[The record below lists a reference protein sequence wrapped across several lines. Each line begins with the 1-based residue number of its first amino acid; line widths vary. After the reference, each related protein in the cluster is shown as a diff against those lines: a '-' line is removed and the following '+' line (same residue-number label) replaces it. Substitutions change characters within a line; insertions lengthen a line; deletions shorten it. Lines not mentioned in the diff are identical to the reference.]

1 MADATDRYAHS
12 IFPSRGLCAKNA
24 DVDRREV
31 GPFQTDAF
39 GMQPVTARFAVQLV
53 SGWWCHLQGR
63 GGGGDIPLNHQV
75 ATIIHG
81 IADASGTV
89 TWVAISVRTRCCEIR
104 VCNSRRR
111 RICFPGI

>member
-12 IFPSRGLCAKNA
+12 IFPSRGLCAEDA

-63 GGGGDIPLNHQV
+63 GRR
-75 ATIIHG
+75 TIESSSDHHYP
-81 IADASGTV
+81 
-89 TWVAISVRTRCCEIR
+89 WNCRCIWYRYLGCYIGPYKGLR
-104 VCNSRRR
+104 DQ
-111 RICFPGI
+111 GL

>member
-12 IFPSRGLCAKNA
+12 IFSSRCLCAEDA

-53 SGWWCHLQGR
+53 SGRWCHLQGVTHTIESS
-63 GGGGDIPLNHQV
+63 GGHHYPWNC
-75 ATIIHG
+75 
-81 IADASGTV
+81 
-89 TWVAISVRTRCCEIR
+89 RCI
-104 VCNSRRR
+104 
-111 RICFPGI
+111 